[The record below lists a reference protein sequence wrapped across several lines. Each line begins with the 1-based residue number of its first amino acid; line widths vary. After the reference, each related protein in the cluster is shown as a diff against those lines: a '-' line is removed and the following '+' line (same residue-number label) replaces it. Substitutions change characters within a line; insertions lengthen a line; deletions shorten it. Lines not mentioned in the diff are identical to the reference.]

1 MRVLPERTGV
11 SSLPCGFGLSS
22 LRHHCPRGLLG
33 TSEMMFC
40 LRMSQ
45 GCRLIGRRHCVMEDI
60 GLTRAE
66 LGQRSEW
73 MSVLR
78 DGPRDA
84 FPWVICRHAFA
95 HGSVF
100 TEFLLCK
107 SSARSCNSFKVVL
120 QPGHT
125 QGGFQEHLTLESP
138 TLTRLTCP
146 PTLPTEPEGRDRSG
160 DETRKGFISARP
172 AWG

>member
-1 MRVLPERTGV
+1 MSVLPERTGV

-33 TSEMMFC
+33 TSEMTFC

-73 MSVLR
+73 MLVLR
-78 DGPRDA
+78 GGPRDA
-84 FPWVICRHAFA
+84 FPWVICCHAFA
-95 HGSVF
+95 HWSVC
-100 TEFLLCK
+100 TEFLLCASLVLEAAILSKWSCSQDTRREGSK
-107 SSARSCNSFKVVL
+107 STWL
-120 QPGHT
+120 
-125 QGGFQEHLTLESP
+125 
-138 TLTRLTCP
+138 
-146 PTLPTEPEGRDRSG
+146 
-160 DETRKGFISARP
+160 
-172 AWG
+172 WGAPH